1 MTKRLVR
8 FDWAIKHLLR
18 DKGNFVVLEGFLSV
32 ILHEKVKIRQILSSQ
47 SNKETESDK
56 YNDVDILVENSK
68 GELVIIEVQNT
79 KEYDYFQ
86 RILFGTSKVIAEY
99 ISEGQTYSEIKKVI
113 SITIAY
119 FDLGQGADYVYHGST
134 KFTGIHKGDTLTLSD
149 KQKALYEKQEVY
161 QIYPEYWIIKA
172 GLFNEKEVKDE
183 LDEWIYFFK
192 TGEVKDE
199 FTAPGLVEAK
209 EKLDKLNLSPEER
222 KEYEAFIDRLRKIAS
237 IQHTEMEDAKDS
249 IKEAKFEA
257 KTEIIIELWLDNTP
271 ISKIAKYVK
280 MSEKE
285 VERIIEKYK
294 N

>member
-1 MTKRLVR
+1 M
-8 FDWAIKHLLR
+8 
-18 DKGNFVVLEGFLSV
+18 
-32 ILHEKVKIRQILSSQ
+32 
-47 SNKETESDK
+47 
-56 YNDVDILVENSK
+56 
-68 GELVIIEVQNT
+68 
-79 KEYDYFQ
+79 
-86 RILFGTSKVIAEY
+86 LFRS
-99 ISEGQTYSEIKKVI
+99 
-113 SITIAY
+113 
-119 FDLGQGADYVYHGST
+119 
-134 KFTGIHKGDTLTLSD
+134 
-149 KQKALYEKQEVY
+149 
-161 QIYPEYWIIKA
+161 EYWIIKA
-172 GLFNEKEVKDE
+172 GLFNEDEVKDE

-222 KEYEAFIDRLRKIAS
+222 KEYEAFINRLRKIAS
-237 IQHTEMEDAKDS
+237 IQHTEMEDVKDS

-285 VERIIEKYK
+285 VDKIIEKHK